1 MGSPT
6 FLGSILRANWC
17 GSSLWERTIDDM
29 QTPIPRPAHAH
40 DRRWSKACF
49 SGLFALSLSGCST
62 QGGGPL
68 DKALEA
74 VGLKTPPV
82 VEQLPKELPLLPRK
96 LALRL
101 HAGEQLNTDTTGRSL
116 AVVARVYKLRST
128 DAFMQAPYDTFAASN
143 PDRNEAWNRDVVEV
157 REVVLAPGQ
166 RHEVIE
172 TIAPGTSHLAVV
184 AMFRSPAEQR
194 WRFVFDAKAAT
205 ANGANGITVGLHACA
220 MSVAEGPVIDAAL
233 ETQRLAGVRCAK

>member
-1 MGSPT
+1 
-6 FLGSILRANWC
+6 
-17 GSSLWERTIDDM
+17 M
-29 QTPIPRPAHAH
+29 QTPIPRPVPAHA
-40 DRRWSKACF
+40 RRWSKACF
-49 SGLFALSLSGCST
+49 SGLLVLAVSGCST
-62 QGGGPL
+62 QGGGPI
-68 DKALEA
+68 DKALEV

-82 VEQLPKELPLLPRK
+82 VQQLPKELPLMPRK
-96 LALRL
+96 LPLRL
-101 HAGEQLNTDTTGRSL
+101 HAGEQLNTDATGRSL

-128 DAFMQAPYDTFAASN
+128 DAFMQVPYDTFAASN
-143 PDRNEAWNRDVVEV
+143 PDRNDAWNRDVVEV

-184 AMFRSPAEQR
+184 ALFRSPAEQR

-205 ANGANGITVGLHACA
+205 ADGTNGITVGLHACA

-233 ETQRLAGVRCAK
+233 ETQRLAGVRCK